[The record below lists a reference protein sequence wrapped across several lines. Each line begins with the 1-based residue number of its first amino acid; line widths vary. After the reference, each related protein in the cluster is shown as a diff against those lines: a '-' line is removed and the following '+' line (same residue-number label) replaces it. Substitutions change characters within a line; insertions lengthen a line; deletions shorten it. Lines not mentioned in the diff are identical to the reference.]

1 MDGSAKGKNRG
12 HGGKPIKTYNDLYK
26 LDPGE
31 SIGAGYSLGIY
42 TRVPGGW
49 KYTDGSGVCF
59 VPYDE
64 GLREVK
70 HE

>member
-42 TRVPGGW
+42 TRVPGGLEIHRW
-49 KYTDGSGVCF
+49 F
-59 VPYDE
+59 R
-64 GLREVK
+64 GLFRPV
-70 HE
+70 